1 MSRNLN
7 GCAVCLYCG
16 AVVVPQEEARPV
28 TEEEA
33 TRYADQTNGHYEEF
47 LGLWVANADCPDCEA
62 KYLAWMSNWP
72 PYEFGH
78 HSHVPRTPR
87 FISDLSF
94 RSTFNDEP
102 GEEDLPKYSIVKETT
117 LRRIFFD
124 GRSPLDL
131 HTVKRDWKEKK

>member
-1 MSRNLN
+1 MSRNSN
-7 GCAVCLYCG
+7 CTVCLYCG
-16 AVVVPQEEARPV
+16 AVVVPQEEARLI

-33 TRYADQTNGHYEEF
+33 NGYYEQF
-47 LGLWVANADCPDCEA
+47 RDLWVANADCPDCEA

-72 PYEFGH
+72 RYEFGH
-78 HSHVPRTPR
+78 HSHIPRTPR

-124 GRSPLDL
+124 GRNQFDL
-131 HTVKRDWKEKK
+131 HTIKKDWKEKK